1 MSLALFSFCHPCP
14 ESLRFLI
21 SVSLTADPIPVL
33 VRRIAIPASVGFFFN
48 TMFNVVDTWCAG
60 LISTDAQAA
69 LSLSFPVFFI
79 LLSAGSGL
87 SQGTTALMA
96 NALGR
101 KDRAEAQRIF
111 LQAVSLAVTGGLLLS
126 IVGVLS
132 SRWLFGVLGASDSY
146 LETAMSYMRVTLYG
160 GVFFILQMALNAAL
174 NANGD
179 TKLYRNFLIAS
190 FFANCVLNPVLMF
203 GWTGLPP
210 MGVAGIALATVLV
223 QIGGA
228 IFLWNGIRRRRYVE
242 DFTFASFAPDPALIR
257 QIAAQAIPAA
267 LNMLTVALGIFVIT
281 WFVKHFGKEAV
292 AAYGIA
298 TRIEQIV
305 LMPTIGLN
313 FAVLSLVGQNNGAG
327 RPDRVREAWHTC
339 LRYGA
344 GLMLVGGALVFA
356 LRHLAMSGFSKDQAV
371 IDHGSDYLLVASL
384 TLCAYPIL
392 FQTVFLLQG
401 LKRPAYGL
409 WIGLYRQIIA
419 PRIVFH
425 LLAFTLGWGLW
436 GIWWGISLVTWSAAL
451 FTLWWGART
460 LKDAVARQV

>member
-1 MSLALFSFCHPCP
+1 
-14 ESLRFLI
+14 
-21 SVSLTADPIPVL
+21 
-33 VRRIAIPASVGFFFN
+33 
-48 TMFNVVDTWCAG
+48 
-60 LISTDAQAA
+60 
-69 LSLSFPVFFI
+69 
-79 LLSAGSGL
+79 
-87 SQGTTALMA
+87 MA

-101 KDRAEAQRIF
+101 KEKAEAQRIF
-111 LQAVSLAVTGGLLLS
+111 LQAVSLAIMSGILLSAAGLLS
-126 IVGVLS
+126 AQ
-132 SRWLFGVLGASDSY
+132 WLFGVLGASDGY
-146 LETAMSYMRVTLYG
+146 LETAMSYMRVTLFG
-160 GVFFILQMALNAAL
+160 GVFFILQMTLNAAL
-174 NANGD
+174 NAHGD
-179 TKLYRNFLIAS
+179 TKLYRNFLIIS
-190 FFANCVLNPVLMF
+190 FVANCALNPVFMF

-210 MGVAGIALATVLV
+210 MGVAGIALATVLIQV
-223 QIGGA
+223 GGA
-228 IFLWNGIRRRRYVE
+228 MFLWRGIRRRRYVE
-242 DFTFASFAPDPALIR
+242 DFTLADFTPNADLIR

-298 TRIEQIV
+298 TRIEQVV

-339 LRYGA
+339 LKYGA
-344 GLMLVGGALVFA
+344 GLMILGGALVFL
-356 LRHLAMSGFSKDQAV
+356 LRHLAMSWFTNDQSV
-371 IDHGSDYLLVASL
+371 IAHGTDYLLVASL

-425 LLAFTLGWGLW
+425 LLAFTVGWGLW

-460 LKDAVARQV
+460 LRIAIATQA